1 MTRTGSFTPLAA
13 AGGGVLAVVFGTLAR
28 LRDDRPLHPHGA
40 SYAGTVTTTGHGRS
54 GVPWLDRPARHEVSV
69 RVSRALGL
77 PRWMPDIYGIALRA
91 RVAGGRPADLLFAST
106 GDSHGGRLLLRPRR
120 AVGTG
125 PLTTLLPVRS
135 PNGALVL
142 RLTATTAQPEGV
154 LTPPST
160 MALAYAHGAGPWRQC
175 AELRVGAR
183 LDRAEVERHDPVLN
197 LLPGTEQY
205 PAVRALREPSYRS
218 ARAVPVIESSDATVT
233 TGHPGRAGRAA
244 DRALR
249 RDGAS

>member
-1 MTRTGSFTPLAA
+1 M
-13 AGGGVLAVVFGTLAR
+13 VFGTLAR
-28 LRDDRPLHPHGA
+28 LRDDRPLHPQGA

-69 RVSRALGL
+69 RVSRAVGL
-77 PRWMPDIYGIALRA
+77 PRWMPDVYGIAVRA
-91 RVAGGRPADLLFAST
+91 QVAGGRPADLLFAST
-106 GDSHGGRLLLRPRR
+106 GDSVGGRLMLRPRR
-120 AVGTG
+120 VVGTG

-142 RLTATTAQPEGV
+142 RLTATAPQPEPQPEEV

-160 MALAYAHGAGPWRQC
+160 MALAYAHGTGPWRHC
-175 AELRVGAR
+175 GELHVGAR
-183 LDRAEVERHDPVLN
+183 LDRRAEVERHDPVLN

-205 PAVRALREPSYRS
+205 PALRSLREPSYRS
-218 ARAVPVIESSDATVT
+218 ARAVPVVGSSDATIT
-233 TGHPGRAGRAA
+233 TGHPARVSHAA